1 MIGANALFTDVNR
14 PIQWEF
20 EYLAEKVYKSA
31 VYPVNFMNPS
41 ASVSII
47 NQWVANITQN
57 RIVQLVLEGRI
68 TRLLFSALHDVPL
81 SICYC
86 FLSILILFASVM
98 EVMNYSFHKSNS
110 IKAQSPQHVVSKG
123 YSMRQINFF

>member
-14 PIQWEF
+14 PLQWEF

-31 VYPVNFMNPS
+31 VHPVNFMNPS

-57 RIVQLVLEGRI
+57 RIAQLVQEGRL
-68 TRLLFSALHDVPL
+68 TRLLFSTLHLFVMMYL
-81 SICYC
+81 
-86 FLSILILFASVM
+86 FLYVTVLYLF
-98 EVMNYSFHKSNS
+98 
-110 IKAQSPQHVVSKG
+110 
-123 YSMRQINFF
+123 

>member
-1 MIGANALFTDVNR
+1 MWLQVSGNGVEMIGANALFSDVNR
-14 PIQWEF
+14 PLQWEF

-57 RIVQLVLEGRI
+57 RIVQLVQEGRI
-68 TRLLFSALHDVPL
+68 TRLLFYALHLFVMMYL
-81 SICYC
+81 
-86 FLSILILFASVM
+86 FLYVTVLYPF
-98 EVMNYSFHKSNS
+98 
-110 IKAQSPQHVVSKG
+110 
-123 YSMRQINFF
+123 